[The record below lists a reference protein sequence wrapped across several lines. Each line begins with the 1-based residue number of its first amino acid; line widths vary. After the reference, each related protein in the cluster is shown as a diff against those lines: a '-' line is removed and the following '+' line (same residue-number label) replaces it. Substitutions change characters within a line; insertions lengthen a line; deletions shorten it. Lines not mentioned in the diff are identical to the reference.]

1 MSSLQDSHLDT
12 PNTDDLAQEIGKAS
26 RRFELEDPDAGLP
39 LAGRVVNRT
48 AEILG
53 VTVMVSM
60 VGIIFFNALG
70 RHLANAPI
78 IWAEEVVTSLIPWL
92 AVIGLFLAIRRR
104 SLIRI
109 EFFFNKLPPRVRPVL
124 AVGIQL
130 FGALVFGY
138 LAWVGLQYVQLFG
151 GDRTAY
157 LGMPRGYFTAS
168 IAVGAAIAA
177 VALLVE
183 IRRDQRAKNN

>member
-1 MSSLQDSHLDT
+1 MSSLQDTPDT
-12 PNTDDLAQEIGKAS
+12 PKTDDLAQEIGEAS
-26 RRFELEDPDAGLP
+26 RRFELEDPDVGLP
-39 LAGRVVNRT
+39 LAGRVINRI

-92 AVIGLFLAIRRR
+92 AVMGLFLAIRRQT
-104 SLIRI
+104 LIRI
-109 EFFFNKLPPRVRPVL
+109 EFFFNKLPPRVKPVL
-124 AVGIQL
+124 TIGTHL

-157 LGMPRGYFTAS
+157 LALPRGYYTVS

-177 VALLVE
+177 VALLVV
-183 IRRDQRAKNN
+183 IRRDHRAKNN